1 MDKGRSV
8 TQEDTK
14 RSVKLR
20 HKHTHCSRSLTVVGA
35 GGGGGAY
42 DGRSAQKKKDK
53 TERNKFI

>member
-20 HKHTHCSRSLTVVGA
+20 HTHTHCSRSLTVVGA

-42 DGRSAQKKKDK
+42 DGRSAQKKKRQNRK
-53 TERNKFI
+53 K